1 MAQWIAA
8 HPLHPMRGTIFWG
21 DDPDTYDGVNQP
33 HLYFYAMAAWGS
45 LFGWS
50 EIAMHSL
57 MALCALAAIALTYRL
72 AQRIVPQH
80 AALATC
86 LVAASPAF
94 VVDQNTMVDVP
105 ALALWLAFFAILLDR
120 PDDCGRDRR
129 RYLLAGLACG
139 AAILVKY
146 TGLVLLPALALDGAL
161 RRRPAAGYGMAV
173 AIGIV
178 LLWCAFNYWDY
189 GGIHMFTRMD
199 ARGFANVLDP
209 RKWVLC
215 LGAATPFAFAL
226 MGAWLWRSDA
236 PLRCA
241 AALALCLGVALL
253 LVIVGGSLM
262 GMESTAVSDAAFVAF
277 FIASGTLSILLA
289 LLGLPR
295 LRSAS
300 AERWMLVYWT
310 AGAAAFIVLF
320 APFIA
325 MRHVLLALPAVVLL
339 GLAALPAREAAG
351 WKVAA
356 VLTAF
361 ISTSVVASADRW
373 YAGIYRDE
381 AKRLRDA
388 LPPSAHVW
396 TTGHWGWQWYAE
408 RSGMTEIVP
417 GQSKLRAG
425 DFIVYPVRVHR
436 QPLPPNVSVVEV
448 NSVPVLPSNW
458 VRAFASPNAG
468 FYATSGF
475 GQLPY
480 AVRREPMETFHVLRV
495 EKVGNR

>member
-1 MAQWIAA
+1 
-8 HPLHPMRGTIFWG
+8 
-21 DDPDTYDGVNQP
+21 
-33 HLYFYAMAAWGS
+33 
-45 LFGWS
+45 
-50 EIAMHSL
+50 
-57 MALCALAAIALTYRL
+57 
-72 AQRIVPQH
+72 
-80 AALATC
+80 
-86 LVAASPAF
+86 
-94 VVDQNTMVDVP
+94 
-105 ALALWLAFFAILLDR
+105 
-120 PDDCGRDRR
+120 
-129 RYLLAGLACG
+129 
-139 AAILVKY
+139 
-146 TGLVLLPALALDGAL
+146 
-161 RRRPAAGYGMAV
+161 
-173 AIGIV
+173 
-178 LLWCAFNYWDY
+178 
-189 GGIHMFTRMD
+189 
-199 ARGFANVLDP
+199 
-209 RKWVLC
+209 
-215 LGAATPFAFAL
+215 
-226 MGAWLWRSDA
+226 
-236 PLRCA
+236 
-241 AALALCLGVALL
+241 
-253 LVIVGGSLM
+253 
-262 GMESTAVSDAAFVAF
+262 MESTAVSDAAFVAF

-295 LRSAS
+295 LRPAS

-425 DFIVYPVRVHR
+425 DFIVYPVGVHR